1 MFTNSSCL
9 KHMVLKIRRDA
20 RNFERY
26 QHNRDLVTFL
36 NRFADAQLELP
47 RGWEIK
53 TDPQGKV
60 RHSTQFST
68 ARISAIISPV
78 CPPLFSA
85 VVLCRPQQSCHN
97 LHWSQDPLAK
107 RQIAQPPNASP
118 APAEITQLQRRRGQT
133 HSQSRGNYCYV
144 ILQCLLVHSFI
155 LFNLGIRGVAH
166 PRGVFVSQAW
176 KQPGSSYTKP
186 AGASTIR

>member
-26 QHNRDLVTFL
+26 QHNRDLVSFL

-60 RHSTQFST
+60 PHITLFLTSHLGVRQ
-68 ARISAIISPV
+68 AIISTVSPS
-78 CPPLFSA
+78 LFSA
-85 VVLCRPQQSCHN
+85 VVLCRPQQPCHN

-107 RQIAQPPNASP
+107 RQIAQPPDAPP
-118 APAEITQLQRRRGQT
+118 APAEITQLQRRRGHT
-133 HSQSRGNYCYV
+133 HSLET
-144 ILQCLLVHSFI
+144 ICLLWLHTVLISPHVNDTEMTVTSF
-155 LFNLGIRGVAH
+155 V
-166 PRGVFVSQAW
+166 
-176 KQPGSSYTKP
+176 Y
-186 AGASTIR
+186 